1 MIKKVVNI
9 RLTIAQSVHANFVNI
24 FFVPYCDKISV
35 NGSTSITG
43 ITANGSMVVVVVVVV
58 VAKAVAEVI
67 DS

>member
-1 MIKKVVNI
+1 MIKKVVNT

-43 ITANGSMVVVVVVVV
+43 ITANGSMVVVVVVV
-58 VAKAVAEVI
+58 AKAVAEVI

>member
-1 MIKKVVNI
+1 MNI

-35 NGSTSITG
+35 NGSTSVTG
-43 ITANGSMVVVVVVVV
+43 ITANGSMVVVVVV

>member
-1 MIKKVVNI
+1 MIKKIVNI

-35 NGSTSITG
+35 NGSTSVTG
-43 ITANGSMVVVVVVVV
+43 ITANGSMVVVVVV

>member
-1 MIKKVVNI
+1 MIKKIVNI
-9 RLTIAQSVHANFVNI
+9 RLTIAQSMHANFVNI

-35 NGSTSITG
+35 NGSTFITV
-43 ITANGSMVVVVVVVV
+43 ITANGSMVVV

>member
-1 MIKKVVNI
+1 MIKKIVNI
-9 RLTIAQSVHANFVNI
+9 RLTIAQSMHANFVNI

-35 NGSTSITG
+35 NGSTSVTG
-43 ITANGSMVVVVVVVV
+43 ITANGSMVVVVVV

>member
-43 ITANGSMVVVVVVVV
+43 ITANGSMVVVVVVV
-58 VAKAVAEVI
+58 AKAVAEVI

>member
-1 MIKKVVNI
+1 M
-9 RLTIAQSVHANFVNI
+9 HANFVNI

-43 ITANGSMVVVVVVVV
+43 ITANGSMVVVVVVV
-58 VAKAVAEVI
+58 AKAVAEVI

>member
-1 MIKKVVNI
+1 M
-9 RLTIAQSVHANFVNI
+9 HANFVNI

-35 NGSTSITG
+35 NGNTFITG
-43 ITANGSMVVVVVVVV
+43 ITGNGSMVVVV

>member
-1 MIKKVVNI
+1 MNS
-9 RLTIAQSVHANFVNI
+9 RLTIAQSMHANFVNI

-43 ITANGSMVVVVVVVV
+43 ITANGSMVVVVVV
-58 VAKAVAEVI
+58 AKAVAEVI

>member
-1 MIKKVVNI
+1 MIKKIVNI
-9 RLTIAQSVHANFVNI
+9 RLTIAQSMHANFVNI

-35 NGSTSITG
+35 NGSTSITS
-43 ITANGSMVVVVVVVV
+43 ITANGSMVVVV

>member
-1 MIKKVVNI
+1 MIKEIVNI
-9 RLTIAQSVHANFVNI
+9 RLTIAQSMHANFVNI

-43 ITANGSMVVVVVVVV
+43 ITANGSMVVVVV
-58 VAKAVAEVI
+58 AKAVAEVI

>member
-1 MIKKVVNI
+1 MIKKIVNI
-9 RLTIAQSVHANFVNI
+9 RLTIAQSMHANFVNI

-35 NGSTSITG
+35 NGSTFITV
-43 ITANGSMVVVVVVVV
+43 ITANGSMVVVV

>member
-1 MIKKVVNI
+1 MNI
-9 RLTIAQSVHANFVNI
+9 QLTIAQSMHANFVNI

-35 NGSTSITG
+35 NGSASITG
-43 ITANGSMVVVVVVVV
+43 ITTDGAMVTVV

>member
-1 MIKKVVNI
+1 M
-9 RLTIAQSVHANFVNI
+9 HANFVNI

-35 NGSTSITG
+35 NGSTFITG
-43 ITANGSMVVVVVVVV
+43 FTANGSMVVVV

>member
-1 MIKKVVNI
+1 MIKKIVNS
-9 RLTIAQSVHANFVNI
+9 RLTIAQSMHANFVNI

-35 NGSTSITG
+35 NGNTFITG
-43 ITANGSMVVVVVVVV
+43 ITGNGSMVVVV

>member
-1 MIKKVVNI
+1 MIKKIVNI

-35 NGSTSITG
+35 NGSTRITG
-43 ITANGSMVVVVVVVV
+43 ITANGSMVVVVVVV
-58 VAKAVAEVI
+58 EVI

>member
-1 MIKKVVNI
+1 MIKKIVNI

-43 ITANGSMVVVVVVVV
+43 ITANGSMVVVVVVV
-58 VAKAVAEVI
+58 AKAVAEVI

>member
-1 MIKKVVNI
+1 MIKKNGEHSVDNSAVNA
-9 RLTIAQSVHANFVNI
+9 RQLCQY
-24 FFVPYCDKISV
+24 FFVPYYDKISV

-43 ITANGSMVVVVVVVV
+43 ITANGSMVAVV

>member
-1 MIKKVVNI
+1 MIKKNSEHSVDNSAVNA
-9 RLTIAQSVHANFVNI
+9 RQLCQY

-43 ITANGSMVVVVVVVV
+43 ITANGSMVVVVV
-58 VAKAVAEVI
+58 AKAVAEVI